1 MHIYYYFYFF
11 IACFYFL
18 FLVFNYR
25 NTLCKKKKNLICN
38 HVQKFD
44 ISNCWKTLSS
54 RIFFTKSVWKEHTLS
69 NRQNIWKENTEKC
82 YAVSSIAIFLLN
94 SLAAKE
100 KTSLFWKV
108 DKWDYDD
115 FSNFLPDL
123 SENCFLWKE
132 VTMAL
137 ARFFFKSTWYI
148 KVTFVLLS
156 VWKLFSSFWYNQ
168 LWKKSRQI
176 EYWC

>member
-1 MHIYYYFYFF
+1 MFSTTETQKHYYLFFYYY
-11 IACFYFL
+11 L
-18 FLVFNYR
+18 
-25 NTLCKKKKNLICN
+25 CN

-44 ISNCWKTLSS
+44 ILNYWKTLTT
-54 RIFFTKSVWKEHTLS
+54 IFPPKNVWKGHTLA

-94 SLAAKE
+94 SLVSKE
-100 KTSLFWKV
+100 KSSLFWKV
-108 DKWDYDD
+108 DKRDYDD

-156 VWKLFSSFWYNQ
+156 VWKLFFSLFWYNQ
-168 LWKKSRQI
+168 LWKKSWQI